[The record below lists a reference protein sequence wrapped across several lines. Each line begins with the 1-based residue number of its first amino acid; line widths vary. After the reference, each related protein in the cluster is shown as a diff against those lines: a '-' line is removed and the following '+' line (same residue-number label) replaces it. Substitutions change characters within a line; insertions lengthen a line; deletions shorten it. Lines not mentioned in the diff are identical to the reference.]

1 MYDSYMHLYTCHMDM
16 RLHERAREPPRANR
30 PSAIAPGPMRGI
42 ELAFSRRAMLA
53 GALAAIVPR
62 RSAHADSALW
72 PRAGLFPDCPAADVC
87 VSSQDDRPQSWD
99 NPWVFEGSVADSY
112 KALRRTLES
121 KKFNGRVVA
130 TDGERYLQYVFEDSG
145 PLGTAYDDAEFFFAP
160 NDTLVQCESR
170 RKIINM
176 CLTQLSH

>member
-1 MYDSYMHLYTCHMDM
+1 MDM

-87 VSSQDDRPQSWD
+87 ISSQDDRPQSWD

-170 RKIINM
+170 GKTNM